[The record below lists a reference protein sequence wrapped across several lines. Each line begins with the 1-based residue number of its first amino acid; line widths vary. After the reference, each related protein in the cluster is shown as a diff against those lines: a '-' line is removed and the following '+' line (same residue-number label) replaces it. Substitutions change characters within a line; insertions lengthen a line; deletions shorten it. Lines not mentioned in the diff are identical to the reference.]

1 MVLSFAEQLSVS
13 STVNVVLSNSA
24 DDDESSAETIAAS
37 RVNPYMY
44 SFHAPAGQQTRS
56 HSVYFI
62 YLKKAQIKIKSV
74 KNVKT

>member
-24 DDDESSAETIAAS
+24 DVDESSAETIAAS

-56 HSVYFI
+56 FTLFTSYI
-62 YLKKAQIKIKSV
+62 
-74 KNVKT
+74 